1 VKCHLDVFGGGVHQ
15 ADANGCKVCES
26 SRELVRL
33 ERVAEV
39 NRMRESAERARL
51 RIAGKWDWTR

>member
-1 VKCHLDVFGGGVHQ
+1 VFGGGVHQ